1 MQSAGLSPFRAVVTL
16 ALAGGVLLL
25 PMAASAAGSGMPWES
40 VLDQILQSITGP
52 VAKVLSVIAILATGL
67 AMAFGEGGGGMRKL
81 LMVVMGLSISF
92 AATSFF
98 LPFFGFSGGA
108 GF

>member
-1 MQSAGLSPFRAVVTL
+1 MKQNLTQILLVVL
-16 ALAGGVLLL
+16 ALCTFFI
-25 PMAASAAGSGMPWES
+25 PFAAEASGSGMPWES
-40 VLDQILQSITGP
+40 VLDQILESITGP
-52 VAKVLSVIAILATGL
+52 VAKVISVIAIVATGL

-98 LPFFGFSGGA
+98 LPFFGFTGGV

>member
-1 MQSAGLSPFRAVVTL
+1 MQSAALSPFRAVVTL

-25 PMAASAAGSGMPWES
+25 PMAAHASGSGMPWES
-40 VLDQILQSITGP
+40 VLEQILESITGP